1 MPANVLGYNLTMGRV
16 NRIHLRLRH
25 AKNHT
30 FYSYDDIA
38 GTMCHELAHCE
49 IGPHN
54 AKFYKLMDEI
64 MEQHAVYMVRG
75 VVMDQSGFP
84 MGSNDARVLGGTT
97 GTGTG
102 IDTGN
107 GNVTGTSSGSGSGT
121 GTGTG
126 GISSA
131 SGRNEREQAAKNRL
145 QQKRLGMGG
154 TFRLG
159 GGFMPATGAGSY
171 NASSSLAHL
180 PPAEAVRRAAERRV
194 EDRRRNDGQF
204 CLPCQ
209 DVIEILDESSSDDEE
224 EEEEDDKEED
234 GCDCVRL
241 GPRGRDRDHGAKRN
255 SKSNNITSTGTSTST
270 STSTSSSSS
279 SSSSKQV
286 IQARDVDG
294 KKQDSKGVAKR
305 NVKGNVKS
313 KTESKILPIK
323 SGEQD
328 IVVIDSDSSGD
339 DNAAASARS
348 QNKAAVERP
357 VRKKETNASAI
368 QSSQKNLESD
378 SSDIECSSWTCAKCT
393 FSNAPEHFACQVCG
407 HELNKKRNKV
417 AIQKVLRDDAIEDV
431 KRTEVENSMKEYG
444 GFNIYGNGKRST
456 ATLEHLT

>member
-97 GTGTG
+97 GTG
-102 IDTGN
+102 
-107 GNVTGTSSGSGSGT
+107 
-121 GTGTG
+121 
-126 GISSA
+126 ISSV

-145 QQKRLGMGG
+145 QQKKLGLGG

-159 GGFMPATGAGSY
+159 GGFMPATGAGSS

-180 PPAEAVRRAAERRV
+180 PPAEAARRAAERRV
-194 EDRRRNDGQF
+194 EDRRKNDGQF

-209 DVIEILDESSSDDEE
+209 DVIEILDESSCSSDEE
-224 EEEEDDKEED
+224 EEED
-234 GCDCVRL
+234 GCDCVRP
-241 GPRGRDRDHGAKRN
+241 GTRGRDRDHGPKRN
-255 SKSNNITSTGTSTST
+255 SKSNSTTSNSTST
-270 STSTSSSSS
+270 SSS

-294 KKQDSKGVAKR
+294 KKQKSKAVAKS
-305 NVKGNVKS
+305 NVKSNVKSKS
-313 KTESKILPIK
+313 KTESKMLPIK

-328 IVVIDSDSSGD
+328 IEVIDIDSSGD
-339 DNAAASARS
+339 DNTTAPVGSQRKAAA
-348 QNKAAVERP
+348 KRP
-357 VRKKETNASAI
+357 VRKKKMDASAI
-368 QSSQKNLESD
+368 RAPQVNLESD

-393 FSNAPEHFACQVCG
+393 LSNAPEHFACQVCG
-407 HELNKKRNKV
+407 HELNKKRNRV

-431 KRTEVENSMKEYG
+431 KRTEVEKSMKEYG